1 MIRNRFLRAVCLT
14 PLFVLLAGGILH
26 DAGAQRSLSHVR
38 GRKREVQAELREV
51 KEDQAEASTALANAR
66 NQAQLA
72 RERRDAAKRRL
83 DEVRAE
89 LREVKADLKKTEDD
103 LEVHREAMSQRLR
116 AMYEVGEPS
125 YLEVILNA
133 TSFED
138 FTSRAEFARLIARQD
153 EQMLRTLV
161 ETEERLRQQ
170 RAALEVKQ
178 AEAAEL
184 KREADHQ
191 AAVAAQ
197 REAEAERLVEKYK
210 TDRRSL
216 EAEFAALEQA
226 EREIEALIRSSA
238 RGAGAYSGTC
248 AGNLLRPCP
257 GYISSPFG
265 WRIHPVWGGSR
276 FHNGVDIA
284 AGYGT
289 TIKAADDGK
298 VIYAGWKGA
307 YGRTVVIDHGS
318 GWSTMYGHCSS
329 IYVSRGQVVSRG
341 QAIAAVG
348 STGVSTGPHLHWT
361 VYRDGKAINPLR

>member
-1 MIRNRFLRAVCLT
+1 MIRNRVLRAVCVAA
-14 PLFVLLAGGILH
+14 LFVLLAGGMVH

-38 GRKREVQAELREV
+38 SRQREVQAELREV
-51 KEDQAEASTALANAR
+51 KEDQSEASTALARAR
-66 NQAQLA
+66 NEAQAA
-72 RERRDAAKRRL
+72 RDRRDAAKRRL

-89 LREVKADLKKTEDD
+89 LREVKADLKQTEQE
-103 LEVHREAMSQRLR
+103 LGVHRKAMSQRLL

-138 FTSRAEFARLIARQD
+138 FASRAEFARLIAQQD

-161 ETEERLRQQ
+161 ETEERLREQ
-170 RAALEVKQ
+170 RATLEAKQ
-178 AEAAEL
+178 AEAVAL
-184 KREADHQ
+184 KKEADRQ
-191 AAVAAQ
+191 AAVAAR

-226 EREIEALIRSSA
+226 EREIEAYIRAHAASG
-238 RGAGAYSGTC
+238 RGYTGTC
-248 AGNLLRPCP
+248 AGNLLRPCS
-257 GYISSPFG
+257 GYISSGFG
-265 WRIHPVWGGSR
+265 YRTHPVWGGRR

-284 AGYGT
+284 TASGT

-318 GWSTMYGHCSS
+318 GWSTMYGHCSR

-348 STGVSTGPHLHWT
+348 NTGVSTGPHLHWT
-361 VYRDGKAINPLR
+361 VYRNGKAINPLR